1 MDDFQQYL
9 DLYAPERQVLRAA
22 LDGRLAPSA
31 HFERFFNPPF
41 PEMRTGLN
49 GLSIV
54 GQPLPRP
61 SAATMS
67 DGFVAPPPAW
77 LQRALNALAVRGGG
91 QPALA
96 VDGVAGAATL
106 QAAQV
111 LWQALVEH
119 IPTQSGAAPYL
130 VNVGSTRTVAMA
142 RPLLQW
148 IVDQHLVEVPSP
160 SLRVDVGP
168 VELDPPPAPSTSSG
182 AGGTLLV
189 TAAVV
194 AGLWFAARRA

>member
-1 MDDFQQYL
+1 LTILKNCNGDNHDHPVYPF
-9 DLYAPERQVLRAA
+9 AA
-22 LDGRLAPSA
+22 
-31 HFERFFNPPF
+31 
-41 PEMRTGLN
+41 GLWLP
-49 GLSIV
+49 GLC
-54 GQPLPRP
+54 
-61 SAATMS
+61 
-67 DGFVAPPPAW
+67 
-77 LQRALNALAVRGGG
+77 
-91 QPALA
+91 
-96 VDGVAGAATL
+96 VAGAATL